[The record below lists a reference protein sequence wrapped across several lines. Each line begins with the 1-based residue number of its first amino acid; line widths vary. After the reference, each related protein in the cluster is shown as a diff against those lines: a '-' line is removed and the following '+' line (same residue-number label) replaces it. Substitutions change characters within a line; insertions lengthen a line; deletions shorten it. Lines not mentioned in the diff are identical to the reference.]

1 MKFILDDIEI
11 EHIDNSSPTS
21 VKIGKVGF
29 SFGHLTLEVNMDSI
43 LQASEALKEGKKPK
57 CLKFGSLFKGCRFNF
72 RKQETIFYT
81 GSMNWWWFPFN
92 FRWEPLYCF
101 KISAVKEIVE
111 YFSRLH
117 NNQKRPTPNNGS
129 AD

>member
-11 EHIDNSSPTS
+11 EHIDNSNPIS
-21 VKIGKVGF
+21 VKIGKVGS
-29 SFGHLTLEVNMDSI
+29 SFGHLILEVNMLSI
-43 LQASEALKEGKKPK
+43 IEANEALKAGDKPRNI
-57 CLKFGSLFKGCRFNF
+57 KFGNLLKGCKFNF

-81 GSMNWWWFPFN
+81 GSMNWWWIPFN

-101 KISAVKEIVE
+101 KISAIKEIIG
-111 YFSRLH
+111 YFAQLH
-117 NNQKRPTPNNGS
+117 HNQMQPTPNNGS